1 MFLWL
6 KLKHIDDSMQIFEDL
21 KEANVVVVPGE
32 LSSLPHNRL
41 DLDAMYCKA
50 TFFMRTLHSLV
61 S

>member
-32 LSSLPHNRL
+32 SSNLPL
-41 DLDAMYCKA
+41 DFSAMK
-50 TFFMRTLHSLV
+50 
-61 S
+61 